1 LNSEMENKKFTGRF
15 KRYENFD
22 HVRSIIESTEEV
34 TFVKK
39 GKTVIIK

>member
-1 LNSEMENKKFTGRF
+1 MENKKFTGRF